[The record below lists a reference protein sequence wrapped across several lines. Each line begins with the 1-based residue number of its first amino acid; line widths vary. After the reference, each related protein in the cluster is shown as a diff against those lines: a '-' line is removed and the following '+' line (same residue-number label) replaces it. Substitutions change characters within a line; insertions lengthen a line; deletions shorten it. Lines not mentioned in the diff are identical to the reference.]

1 MELASEKG
9 DPVKFEERLAE
20 LEVVVE
26 SLERGDLPL
35 EEALALFERGVGL
48 TRELSRQLDE
58 VERKL
63 EVLVRGADGTLETRE
78 VGDEEGEDDDG

>member
-1 MELASEKG
+1 M
-9 DPVKFEERLAE
+9 KFEEKLAE
-20 LEVVVE
+20 LELVVE

-48 TRELSRQLDE
+48 TRELSRQLDD

-63 EVLVRGADGTLETRE
+63 EVLVRGADGALETRE
-78 VGDEEGEDDDG
+78 VRDEEGEGDGD

>member
-1 MELASEKG
+1 M
-9 DPVKFEERLAE
+9 KFEEKLAE
-20 LEVVVE
+20 LELVVE

-63 EVLVRGADGTLETRE
+63 EVLVRGPDGALETRE
-78 VGDEEGEDDDG
+78 VTDEEGEGDDD